1 MAEDLVEEL
10 KNVKRF
16 NLDGY
21 THKKIIGRGGY
32 GVVYLAKKDSH
43 CIIVKD
49 YYSKNTPEYLKSIR
63 REIINLSQFQD
74 PKLIVPFL
82 GISDL
87 DFEGKK
93 LEIPY
98 LILEYEEGGSLKNLL
113 KERKIDDIQKMIIL
127 YGISK
132 GIQFIHNIPICH
144 RDINPKNIVLN
155 SHLYPLICDF
165 GLSRIFSKV
174 HVVDGTQTGTPA
186 YESPEMMTDVDLKS
200 DCFLPSDIF
209 SFGTV
214 IYNLIT
220 NKEPYED
227 EFEESRRTSY
237 NIGIFLKKG
246 KRIKLDDSIPSWF
259 RYLITLCWKQ
269 DPYERPTI
277 GDVVYLFDAGIAFSL
292 VYEDENGRKEYFDY
306 INKYL
311 HLPAPEMNE
320 NTLLEWRDK
329 HLLKDKKEELAL
341 VIDFMLADH
350 FKNSDSQTKLG
361 YYYFN
366 GYLVD
371 KDYDKSLSYL
381 KSAAEQNNA
390 KSLFYLSEIY
400 RHGLAEAKI
409 EVDLN
414 EANQLVHESES
425 HGYEQAI
432 QYLAKEKEF
441 KDISKENAPTVVVV
455 GSNGVGK
462 TSFISSIMNIQ
473 EPLLFPTTE
482 SKTRDYFLPITLQIN
497 QKMYICL
504 QDTSDIKDLSNVSKN
519 PDLVFILFD
528 RTNEQSFLQL
538 DECNNLIREHI
549 ISKPKFIIL
558 GNKTDLNADKIPN
571 SDANEKAQS
580 FDASY
585 YEISSLTSFNIYLIN
600 NKIKSYF
607 SKLNSN
613 VSENQIVVTHLKNT
627 NINESGHLIRSLI
640 LGSSGCGKTS
650 FIKYLEN
657 DKSETSPSVSPTPV
671 TIDLDLVS
679 LQVMDTV
686 GQEINGSPSILPAF
700 IKCETLFIIMFD
712 ITSTSSF
719 NDVNNFYELI
729 DHNVSSNN
737 FKILIFG
744 NKDDEAG
751 KREVSSNEA
760 ENKAKSFGAEYI
772 EISCKTGHN
781 IDEAVKKIKD
791 ADELL
796 TKGSNNANKILP
808 LDQTR
813 KKCSCK

>member
-1 MAEDLVEEL
+1 MAEELVEKL
-10 KNVKRF
+10 KDVKRF
-16 NLDGY
+16 SLDGY
-21 THKKIIGRGGY
+21 TIEKAIGRGGY

-49 YYSKNTPEYLKSIR
+49 YYSKDTPKFLESIR
-63 REIINLSQFQD
+63 REIINISQLKKD
-74 PKLIVPFL
+74 ELIVPFL

-87 DFEGKK
+87 DFEGEK

-144 RDINPKNIVLN
+144 RDINPKNIILN

-174 HVVDGTQTGTPA
+174 HVVDGTQIGTPA
-186 YESPEMMTDVDLKS
+186 YESPEMMIDDDLKS

-227 EFEESRRTSY
+227 EFEENRRTSY
-237 NIGIFLKKG
+237 NISIFLKNG

-269 DPYERPTI
+269 EPYERPTI
-277 GDVVYLFDAGIAFSL
+277 GDVVDLFDAGIAFSL
-292 VYEDENGRKEYFDY
+292 VYEDENGRNKYFDY

-311 HLPAPEMNE
+311 HLPAPEMSE
-320 NTLLEWRDK
+320 KTLLEWRDG

-414 EANQLVHESES
+414 EANRLVQQIKNLENKPD
-425 HGYEQAI
+425 I
-432 QYLAKEKEF
+432 QYLAKEEEF

-473 EPLLFPTTE
+473 DPLLFPTTE
-482 SKTRDYFLPITLQIN
+482 SKTRDYFLPITLQNN

-504 QDTSDIKDLSNVSKN
+504 QDTSDINDLSNVSKN

-528 RTNEQSFLQL
+528 RTNKQSFLNL
-538 DECNNLIREHI
+538 DQCNNKIRSHI
-549 ISKPKFIIL
+549 NSKPKFIIL
-558 GNKTDLNADKIPN
+558 GNKTDLDADKIPN

-580 FDASY
+580 FGASY

-607 SKLNSN
+607 SKLKSN
-613 VSENQIVVTHLKNT
+613 VSENQIVVKHFQKT
-627 NINESGHLIRSLI
+627 NKDANGHMIRSII

-657 DKSETSPSVSPTPV
+657 NKSETRPSVSPTQV

-686 GQEINGSPSILPAF
+686 GQENGRSILPALINF
-700 IKCETLFIIMFD
+700 ETLFIIMFD
-712 ITSTSSF
+712 ITSANSF
-719 NDVNNFYELI
+719 NDVNNFYDLI

-781 IDEAVKKIKD
+781 IDEAVKKIKE

-796 TKGSNNANKILP
+796 NKGSNNNANGIVP
-808 LDQTR
+808 LNQTR